1 MDGDI
6 TGGGELDKT
15 GSGTLTLTGNTALT
29 GGITIS
35 AGTVAMSQLNVSQLI
50 AGASPGTLAI
60 GGAGTLDISIADG
73 LGGLAFRLGAVDSGD
88 LVTISAGKL
97 ALGDELINFD
107 DFTFRTVT
115 GFGQGTYDLFSASE
129 LTGSLGASLSGQV
142 GGLDATLLLSGSSL
156 QLQVV
161 PEPSTLVLAV
171 FGLGAALLVWW
182 KRMVRSRA

>member
-1 MDGDI
+1 
-6 TGGGELDKT
+6 
-15 GSGTLTLTGNTALT
+15 
-29 GGITIS
+29 
-35 AGTVAMSQLNVSQLI
+35 
-50 AGASPGTLAI
+50 
-60 GGAGTLDISIADG
+60 
-73 LGGLAFRLGAVDSGD
+73 
-88 LVTISAGKL
+88 
-97 ALGDELINFD
+97 
-107 DFTFRTVT
+107 VT